1 MSRTFEVFIL
11 VCIFLNSCVLA
22 INWYDQSRLVDDIL
36 NYINYGFAIIFTLEA
51 ILKLIALGCRTYFRS
66 GGNIFDIVIVITS
79 IVSSVVS
86 LMLEIDFGASTT
98 FIRAL
103 RISRVLKFVQKAKQ
117 IRVILDTFTFV
128 LPALTNIG
136 GLLVLFL
143 YIFSILGVFLFSEVK
158 LQNWLDEHA
167 NFQSFGTAFLTLLR
181 CSTGEAWNSIMVDT
195 MRHNQLLF

>member
-1 MSRTFEVFIL
+1 

-22 INWYDQSRLVDDIL
+22 INWYDQSSKVDDIL

-51 ILKLIALGCRTYFRS
+51 ILKLIALGCRTYFRN
-66 GGNIFDIVIVITS
+66 GGNIFDIVIVVTS
-79 IVSSVVS
+79 IISSAVS
-86 LMLEIDFGASTT
+86 LLLKIDFGASTT

-143 YIFSILGVFLFSEVK
+143 YIFSILGVFLFSQVK
-158 LQNWLDEHA
+158 LQYWMDEHA
-167 NFQSFGTAFLTLLR
+167 NF
-181 CSTGEAWNSIMVDT
+181 
-195 MRHNQLLF
+195 